1 MFDFLSIKKSVQDL
15 SKQVSELKG
24 RIETLKRKREDVA
37 TAPAALVDIK
47 ARVATLLEERTA
59 VYSKGFRRQ
68 MDVFARKP
76 ERIADA
82 GAMKQDLMMSM
93 PPEAGQTAS
102 IFTLEMGLSALLK
115 DEILKGLMAQIDAM
129 DWPDQ
134 GLPFAERVQVLAKI
148 DAEIAQLEYDLSTL
162 NQAARSAG
170 ISIDA

>member
-24 RIETLKRKREDVA
+24 KIETLKRKREDVA

-47 ARVATLLEERTA
+47 ARVAALLEERAA

-68 MDVFARKP
+68 MDVFARNP
-76 ERIADA
+76 ERIAAA

-93 PPEAGQTAS
+93 PPEAGQMAS
-102 IFTLEMGLSALLK
+102 VFTLEMGLSALLK
-115 DEILKGLMAQIDAM
+115 DGILNGLMAQIDAM

-134 GLPFAERVQVLAKI
+134 GLPFAERVQALGKI